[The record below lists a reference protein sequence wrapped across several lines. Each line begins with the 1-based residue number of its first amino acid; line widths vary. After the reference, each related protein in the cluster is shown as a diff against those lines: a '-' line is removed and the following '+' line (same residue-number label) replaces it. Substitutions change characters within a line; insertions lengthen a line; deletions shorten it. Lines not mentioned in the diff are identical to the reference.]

1 MASREEKVHRW
12 GADGEEIFI
21 EVWKIWWTRITRR
34 SKAARG
40 CFLYQEQHSVQKEHY
55 KADLKRIISSLDM
68 VEKWAADDSNSF
80 TQWFICNNSLN
91 FVTFV
96 TVATRINNV
105 VLSQNGQTHI
115 YLSPVDR
122 FQYFISYFE
131 GNLPLQRFSFVLD
144 DVPHFHAR
152 SSSSTIFDDS
162 INYFLLISLSI
173 VWCLW
178 SVPRKFIYLLF
189 TVLFHDRG
197 QSKLTFTSLFLFV
210 VILLIN
216 SPHTIIPSLY

>member
-122 FQYFISYFE
+122 VQYFQLLWRQSAFTEVLFWMMCPISML
-131 GNLPLQRFSFVLD
+131 GVLPQPFLMIVSI
-144 DVPHFHAR
+144 
-152 SSSSTIFDDS
+152 IF
-162 INYFLLISLSI
+162 Y
-173 VWCLW
+173 W
-178 SVPRKFIYLLF
+178 SVW
-189 TVLFHDRG
+189 V
-197 QSKLTFTSLFLFV
+197 
-210 VILLIN
+210 
-216 SPHTIIPSLY
+216 